1 MRTLQRRDIH
11 IEPKETELA
20 DVVLEQLVD
29 ALLFLVPDEPC
40 IRWFIG
46 REALG
51 YLDVVRTRASSLRL
65 RIGEYS
71 PTLSCV

>member
-1 MRTLQRRDIH
+1 MRTLQRRDVH

-40 IRWFIG
+40 IRRLIDG
-46 REALG
+46 KALW
-51 YLDVVRTRASSLRL
+51 YLNVVRTRASSLRL
-65 RIGEYS
+65 WIGEYS